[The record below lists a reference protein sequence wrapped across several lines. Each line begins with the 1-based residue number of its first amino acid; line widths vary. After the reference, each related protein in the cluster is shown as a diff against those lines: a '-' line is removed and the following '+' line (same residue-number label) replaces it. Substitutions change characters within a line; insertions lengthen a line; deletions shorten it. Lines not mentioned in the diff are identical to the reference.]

1 MATTTYLTNPSVT
14 VNSVDL
20 SDQCTS
26 ATITVGYDQL
36 ETTAFGSSG
45 HSFVSGLETVD
56 VSLTLFAS
64 YGTGEVEDTLQGLVG
79 TTTTIVVKPSDAAV
93 GASNPSY
100 TITGAFLA
108 SFTPIAGS
116 VAELSSYDVSFVGG
130 TWARATS

>member
-1 MATTTYLTNPSVT
+1 MATTTYLSNPSVT

-26 ATITVGYDQL
+26 AAVTVGYDQL

-45 HSFVSGLETVD
+45 HSFAAGLETVD
-56 VSLTLFAS
+56 VTLTLFVS
-64 YGTGEVEDTLQGLVG
+64 YGTGEVEDTLQSLVG

-100 TITGAFLA
+100 TVTGAYLA
-108 SFTPIAGS
+108 NLPVINAS
-116 VAELSSYDVSFVGG
+116 VAELSSIDVTFTGG